1 MRYLLS
7 VLIAFFVSGAVRATE
22 RPKNFR
28 LDDVVISMEEQRRW
42 PVGYALKVVIHR
54 GKVLVGRTALP
65 CEPCRESEEVIPI
78 SDAEV
83 LKLLNQ
89 FLASGFFEAAAEY
102 SSTMNYSQE
111 PDGVVRETE
120 TVTTDE
126 DRIVLALE
134 LGGEW
139 RKQVLD
145 DGEAPVRIRDL
156 QDAIF
161 KIARLRRQYDRAS
174 H

>member
-65 CEPCRESEEVIPI
+65 CEPCRESEEVISI

-83 LKLLNQ
+83 L
-89 FLASGFFEAAAEY
+89 AAEPW
-102 SSTMNYSQE
+102 SVRRTKTM
-111 PDGVVRETE
+111 VRCQITSVCEGRPTPMAKAME
-120 TVTTDE
+120 YPRMGD
-126 DRIVLALE
+126 
-134 LGGEW
+134 
-139 RKQVLD
+139 
-145 DGEAPVRIRDL
+145 APYPMTGTGKVPHAGARSV
-156 QDAIF
+156 
-161 KIARLRRQYDRAS
+161 IAT
-174 H
+174 